1 MFAFNKACHAEAKES
16 CTSTSTVGSEEGK
29 PEAKLREKQFLRKS
43 TDDAG
48 AQAIVRGGR
57 SW

>member
-1 MFAFNKACHAEAKES
+1 MRKQKKVVLVLVP
-16 CTSTSTVGSEEGK
+16 TVGSEEGK